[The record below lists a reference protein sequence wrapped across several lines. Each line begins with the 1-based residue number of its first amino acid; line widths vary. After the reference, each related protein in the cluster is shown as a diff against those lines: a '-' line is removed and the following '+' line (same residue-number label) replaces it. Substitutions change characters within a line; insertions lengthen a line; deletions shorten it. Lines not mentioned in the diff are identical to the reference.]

1 MRYRQVAAK
10 HFRQQ
15 IDKAY
20 DESEDPS
27 FNVKDE
33 KAKSKL

>member
-20 DESEDPS
+20 ESEDPS